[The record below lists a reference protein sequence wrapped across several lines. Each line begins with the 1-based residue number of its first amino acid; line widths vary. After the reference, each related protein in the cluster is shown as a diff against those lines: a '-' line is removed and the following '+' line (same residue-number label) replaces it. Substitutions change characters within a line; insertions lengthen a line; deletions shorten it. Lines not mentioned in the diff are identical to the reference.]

1 MNAHTPAPEACPA
14 TETDAVVI
22 GAGPAGLFQA
32 FQLGL
37 LDIRCHI
44 VDALPHP
51 GGQPVALYP
60 GKPIFDIPGVPV
72 CTGQEL
78 TDNLLKQV
86 APFQPTWHLGET
98 VATLAQQADGRFLL
112 ETSGHT
118 RLLTKAVVIAAG
130 VGAFQPREL
139 KVPGLSGLKPGQL
152 SYHPVDATRYA
163 GQRVLVVGGD
173 DDALRFAL
181 ALSAPGPHAAQ
192 HVTLLHRRSTHT
204 AEPSTLAALQARLA
218 QPGLETLTGQVA
230 AIEHTSPHGVAVS
243 VTPPEG
249 AEVQV
254 AVDAIAVFLGLSPK
268 LGPITHWGLGMARK
282 QLAVNTEDFST
293 PTPGIFA
300 VGDINTY
307 PGKKKLIVCGFHE
320 CVLAAYGVHA
330 HLHPDTPAL
339 LQYTTTSPKLHRL
352 LGLTVAEGSAEA

>member
-1 MNAHTPAPEACPA
+1 MTPSHAPD
-14 TETDAVVI
+14 TNSRVIETDAVVI
-22 GAGPAGLFQA
+22 GAGPVGLFQV

-86 APFQPTWHLGET
+86 APFQPGWHLGQT
-98 VATLAQQADGRFLL
+98 VTRLEKQADGRFAL
-112 ETSGHT
+112 ETSAAT
-118 RLLTKAVVIAAG
+118 RLMTRAVVIAAG
-130 VGAFQPREL
+130 VGAFQPR
-139 KVPGLSGLKPGQL
+139 GLKAPGVEDLSLDQL
-152 SYHPVDATRYA
+152 AYHPINPERFA

-173 DDALRFAL
+173 EEALRFAM
-181 ALSAPGPHAAQ
+181 AVSADGPHTARD
-192 HVTLLHRRSTHT
+192 VTLLHRRNTHS
-204 AEPSTLAALQARLA
+204 ADAATLSLLQHRLSR
-218 QPGLETLTGQVA
+218 PGLETMTGQVA
-230 AIEHTSPHGVAVS
+230 SVSADDTGVS
-243 VTPPEG
+243 VSVATPDG
-249 AEVQV
+249 TQTRL
-254 AVDAIAVFLGLSPK
+254 AVDTLAVFLGLSPR
-268 LGPITHWGLGMARK
+268 LGPITDWGLDMARK
-282 QLAVNTEDFST
+282 QLQVNTEDFST
-293 PTPGIFA
+293 HAAGVFA

-330 HLHPDTPAL
+330 HLRPDTPAL

-352 LGLTVAEGSAEA
+352 LGLPDPLAP

>member
-1 MNAHTPAPEACPA
+1 MDTTTA
-14 TETDAVVI
+14 TDTDRPVFETDAVVI
-22 GAGPAGLFQA
+22 GAGPVGLFQV

-37 LDIRCHI
+37 LDVHCHI

-72 CTGQEL
+72 CTGLEL
-78 TDNLLKQV
+78 TDNLMKQV
-86 APFQPTWHLGET
+86 APFQPTWHLGQT
-98 VATLAQQADGRFLL
+98 VTTLVPQPDGRFLL
-112 ETSGHT
+112 ETSAHT
-118 RLLTKAVVIAAG
+118 RLLAKTVVIAAG

-139 KVPGLSGLKPGQL
+139 KVPGVENLGAAQL
-152 SYHPVDATRYA
+152 AYHPVDATRFA

-173 DDALRFAL
+173 DEALGFAL
-181 ALSAPGPHAAQ
+181 ALSAPTPTAAQ

-204 AEPSTLAALQARLA
+204 AEPATLTALHTRQT
-218 QPGLETLTGQVA
+218 QPGLDTVTGQVV
-230 AIEHTSPHGVAVS
+230 GVEPTPQGLVVRVA
-243 VTPPEG
+243 PPEG
-249 AEVQV
+249 PDAHLV
-254 AVDAIAVFLGLSPK
+254 VDTLAVFLGLSPK
-268 LGPITHWGLGMARK
+268 LGPLTQWGLDMARK
-282 QLAVNTEDFST
+282 QLAVRTEDFST

-330 HLHPDTPAL
+330 HIHPDTPAL

-352 LGLTVAEGSAEA
+352 LGLV